1 MALYYNNNYVNPAYN
16 VFINNQASKQLIY
29 NNVEVWK
36 KSLQVYPGAG
46 VANAQNIGSYKPYW
60 TYSNNGSTVHVE
72 SYGGTDAGDGF
83 ITMGAF
89 SSIGYSQCY
98 FHNLSVGVAVNNS
111 VNAKIGIGDINGNF
125 YQVFIDTAYANT
137 WGSGSVFNLTAA
149 PNANYFLIIK
159 TWASADYSGHKVT
172 VDMTGFTLI

>member
-1 MALYYNNNYVNPAYN
+1 MAGGIFYNSVAQSGL
-16 VFINNQASKQLIY
+16 FY
-29 NNVEVWK
+29 NNVEQKSCFYNNAEIWK
-36 KSLQVYPGAG
+36 KSLQVYPGCS
-46 VANAQNIGSYKPYW
+46 VANAQNLGSYKPYW
-60 TYSNNGSTVHVE
+60 SYSVNGGVVHVE

-125 YQVFIDTAYANT
+125 YQVFVDTASANT

-149 PNANYFLIIK
+149 PNGAYYLIIK